1 VSKIARPIDTG
12 TAYGRPPGITNRTLT
27 ETGPGT
33 RMGELLRRYWHPV
46 ALASEAAATPKPV
59 RALSENLILF
69 RDGAGRPGLVH
80 ARCAHRGTTLYYG
93 RVEERGIRCCYHGW
107 LFDVEGRCLDQPCE
121 PGGGLHK
128 DRIRQPW
135 YPVAERYGLIFAY
148 LGPPERQPVLPRW
161 DIMERLAPDEIVVAD
176 DNMMS
181 GDKVI
186 PCSWTHHLDNI
197 PDHYHV
203 PILHGAISGI
213 QFGEL
218 LGRMPAITWEYTTK
232 GLNTIARR
240 TLDDGKILLRIDEG
254 ILPNIRVIPDPGVS
268 RYGQSESISW
278 LLPVDD
284 THYMLYAALRKS
296 PGWSRTKTK
305 PGGKFWTEMTAEDH
319 QRHPDDFEAQAGQ
332 GPLTLH
338 SDEHLATTD
347 TGVVMLRRMLLQQAD
362 AVAEGR
368 DPIGVSFD
376 EELMT
381 TDAGNFL
388 VEA

>member
-59 RALSENLILF
+59 RALSEDLILF

-362 AVAEGR
+362 AVAEGA

>member
-12 TAYGRPPGITNRTLT
+12 TAYGRPPGVTNRTLT

-59 RALSENLILF
+59 RALSEDLILF

-362 AVAEGR
+362 AVAEGTIR
-368 DPIGVSFD
+368 SG
-376 EELMT
+376 
-381 TDAGNFL
+381 
-388 VEA
+388 

>member
-59 RALSENLILF
+59 RALSEDLILF

-161 DIMERLAPDEIVVAD
+161 DIMERLALDEIVVAD

-254 ILPNIRVIPDPGVS
+254 ILPNIRVIPDPGIS

>member
-12 TAYGRPPGITNRTLT
+12 TAYGRPPGVTNRTLT

-59 RALSENLILF
+59 RALSEDLILF

-362 AVAEGR
+362 AVAEGA